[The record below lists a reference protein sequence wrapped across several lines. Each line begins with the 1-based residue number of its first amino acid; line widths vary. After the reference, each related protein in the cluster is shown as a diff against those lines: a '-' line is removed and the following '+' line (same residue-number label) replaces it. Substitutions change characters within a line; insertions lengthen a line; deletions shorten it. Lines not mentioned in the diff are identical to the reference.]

1 MSAATIQQLRKPGEA
16 AHTSVPSYEI
26 VDAAELAA
34 RLKLPKSWILEGTR
48 SRAVDP
54 IPCLRFGRY
63 VRFRWGSPELT
74 AWLERRSVAGKR

>member
-1 MSAATIQQLRKPGEA
+1 MSALHQLRKIE
-16 AHTSVPSYEI
+16 PSPPVE
-26 VDAAELAA
+26 VLDAGELAA
-34 RLKLPKSWILEGTR
+34 RLKLPKSWIQEATR

-74 AWLERRSVAGKR
+74 EWLERRSVTGKR